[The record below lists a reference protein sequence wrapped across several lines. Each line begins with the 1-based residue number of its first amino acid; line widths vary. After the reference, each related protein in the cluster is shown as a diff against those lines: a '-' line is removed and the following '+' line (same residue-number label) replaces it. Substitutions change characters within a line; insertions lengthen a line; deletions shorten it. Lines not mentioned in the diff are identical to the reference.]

1 MADTI
6 TWAENG
12 LVEIDAAT
20 VHRWLSSDLAVL
32 VAVREEWEFA
42 EEPIPGAINM
52 PLPTFDAHRLPAD
65 DGRRLVLA
73 CGIGRRSARA
83 ADIMLAAGYDK
94 VTHLSGG
101 MLSWEVAGFKTLSGE
116 PEKDNPPGE
125 NCHPDSGVSLSGPLR
140 PFPQG

>member
-6 TWAENG
+6 TLAEKG

-32 VAVREEWEFA
+32 VDVREEWEFA
-42 EEPIPGAINM
+42 EERIPGAINL
-52 PLPTFDAHRLPAD
+52 PLSTFDAHTLPAD
-65 DGRRLVLA
+65 DGRRLVLV

-83 ADIMLAAGYDK
+83 ADIMLAAGYEK
-94 VTHLSGG
+94 ATHLSGG

-116 PEKDNPPGE
+116 PEKDTAPAKTAILIQA
-125 NCHPDSGVSLSGPLR
+125 SA
-140 PFPQG
+140 